1 VTQISD
7 IHAALVSVIT
17 AELPS
22 YFGIPNPYDVES
34 NANLFLQKGYGIGFG
49 PAVNTN
55 RKVCGKV
62 SIERSFSIVLTNQL
76 TASITDFSGVS
87 DVSKQLF
94 EDQFKLIK
102 AIETNVNLSGSA
114 AKALWASDGGLEFVI
129 AGEAKYFLIESQWD
143 VEYFESL

>member
-1 VTQISD
+1 MTQISD

-55 RKVCGKV
+55 RKICGKV

-102 AIETNVNLSGSA
+102 AI
-114 AKALWASDGGLEFVI
+114 
-129 AGEAKYFLIESQWD
+129 
-143 VEYFESL
+143 